1 MQDNSLDIT
10 AKLLANENLNVI
22 RSNVSTASF
31 NIKNRTLILPQ
42 WKNMTLEVDQMLV
55 AHEVSHALFTPMDYV
70 DSLKTTL
77 KFKGAHSY
85 LNILEDIRVEKLM
98 KRRYAGIRKTF
109 AIGYQQ
115 LNDMDFFGVSG
126 RDMTHAHLMDR
137 INLYFKAGYKCGVT
151 FSKDEKVFV
160 TRAENTESIQDVV
173 QLAQDI
179 YDYLLTKQETRDV
192 STRSSN
198 DNDND
203 DDDFE
208 NNYDDSDDES
218 DDSDDDSDVGDD
230 GFGDDEFDSDDSDDS
245 PYGDDNGSDESN
257 NSDVSNESDDTET
270 SAGSGKN
277 GELDDSKDVKE
288 PTTDSN
294 YQSRINELADTETAY
309 DYWTVAPVSY
319 DPIIPYREVLKN
331 IGIVNSPYV
340 VETTKTF
347 MKDTRNNIEYM
358 AKEFEMRK
366 AATTYKR
373 TTISKTG
380 SLDMKK
386 VWSYKLNE
394 DIFKRVA
401 TVKQGKNHGMVFLLD
416 WSGSMINCI
425 EDTIDQVI
433 NLVMFCRQVNIPF
446 QVFAFSDGTV
456 PPSLNKD
463 GNLENMWSK
472 MQDMYELNSKNKT
485 VDVSCRVFSMIE
497 LFSNKMS
504 KSELNQMVLALKS
517 HTFREKYPLQSTPLN
532 EALVFMYQYIERFQK
547 MNRVEKLSFVTLTD
561 GDGSGLPT
569 GYKSYRTVGDK
580 SLKIRNYFKDT
591 FSKKNIEFTSAS
603 SQTRGLLQMIKSRYN
618 CTVIGFFVCRPRTTE
633 IRSCIQCHYDGAD
646 RDYHSI
652 DRLISEMKSQGFTTL
667 KGTGRDEL
675 FVIPSSSRIKT
686 EQLEVSVNSTARSM
700 AKQLGKYMTKKKTS
714 RVLLNNVISYVA

>member
-1 MQDNSLDIT
+1 MQDNSIDIT

-42 WKNMTLEVDQMLV
+42 WKNMTPEVDQMLV
-55 AHEVSHALFTPMDYV
+55 AHEVSHALFTPIEYV

-77 KFKGAHSY
+77 KFNGAQSY

-160 TRAENTESIQDVV
+160 TRAENTENLQDVV

-179 YDYLLTKQETRDV
+179 YDYLLAKQETRDV

-198 DNDND
+198 NN
-203 DDDFE
+203 DDFE

-218 DDSDDDSDVGDD
+218 DDSDDDSDDSDVGDD
-230 GFGDDEFDSDDSDDS
+230 NRSDDS
-245 PYGDDNGSDESN
+245 NNSDESN
-257 NSDVSNESDDTET
+257 ESDNTQSST
-270 SAGSGKN
+270 GSGKG
-277 GELDDSKDVKE
+277 GELDNSKDVKK
-288 PTTDSN
+288 PTTDSI
-294 YQSRINELADTETAY
+294 YQSRINELADTETSY
-309 DYWTVAPVSY
+309 EYWTVAPVSY
-319 DPIIPYREVLKN
+319 DPIITYREVLKR

-347 MKDTRNNIEYM
+347 MEDTRNNIEYM

-456 PPSLNKD
+456 PPSLDKD
-463 GNLENMWSK
+463 GNLENVWSK
-472 MQDMYELNSKNKT
+472 MQEMIDLNDKNKV

-497 LFSNKMS
+497 MFSNKMS

-517 HTFREKYPLQSTPLN
+517 DIFRQRFFMQSTPLN

-547 MNRVEKLSFVTLTD
+547 MNNVEKLSFVTLTD
-561 GDGSGLPT
+561 GDGGGLPV
-569 GYKSYRTVGDK
+569 SNRMYRTDGEK
-580 SLKIRNYFKDT
+580 TLNIRNYFKDI

-618 CTVIGFFVCRPRTTE
+618 CTMIGFFVCRPKQTE
-633 IRSCIQCHYDGAD
+633 IRSCIRCHYDGVD
-646 RDYHSI
+646 RDDHNI

-686 EQLEVSVNSTARSM
+686 GHLEVSMNSTARSM